1 MKQQISTPAAPAA
14 IGPYSQAI
22 GDGEWLFCSGQIG
35 IDSSSGRLVEGGI
48 EHETRRVMENL
59 REVLGAA
66 DLHFSDI
73 VKTTIYVIDLGD
85 FAPANPIHP
94 PHLTHP
100 SPPRPIVPF
109 CHVGIAFVSRRLAQ
123 EVLRPVY
130 WGFGWTAGS
139 SAKRSGRLIWVK
151 DGCTVLENQ
160 AIVEMHRASANGSAG
175 SRFLAGNFF
184 AR

>member
-35 IDSSSGRLVEGGI
+35 IDPSCGRLVGGGI
-48 EHETRRVMENL
+48 EHETRCVMENL

-85 FAPANPIHP
+85 FDVVNRIYGEHLNAPYPARATVQVSA
-94 PHLTHP
+94 L
-100 SPPRPIVPF
+100 PRGARIEIDA
-109 CHVGIAFVSRRLAQ
+109 IARRH
-123 EVLRPVY
+123 
-130 WGFGWTAGS
+130 S
-139 SAKRSGRLIWVK
+139 
-151 DGCTVLENQ
+151 
-160 AIVEMHRASANGSAG
+160 
-175 SRFLAGNFF
+175 
-184 AR
+184 